1 VSFHFVRPRVSLIAS
16 YLNQVFYYGGYKE
29 AVRKVAADLK
39 DISVMHTH
47 GLCSMTQSKNH
58 RFKRLVTF
66 QGFGQLDML
75 TRDRSELKA
84 ALLHSVLKRVY
95 SRGDHFTTFS
105 DDMKKNASR
114 LYGIDPSKISIV
126 PHGVD
131 TGAFSTKADFEE
143 IQRLE
148 SKYNI
153 NKRFRVVF
161 VGHLV
166 RGKGLGTILRAMKIL
181 KGRRNDVM
189 LLLKVGG
196 MAAASTRWLVA
207 GAGLGD
213 DVRVISDFLVEKELR
228 ALYQLSDAFVNYHIL
243 TGYSTTVLEA
253 MASGIPPIVYR
264 YSPNRG
270 LLDESA
276 GVILNSL
283 DPEELANAIDLLAD
297 DGGLA
302 KRLGRNANKL
312 AVENYDWDTAVVP
325 RYASVYN
332 RLING

>member
-1 VSFHFVRPRVSLIAS
+1 
-16 YLNQVFYYGGYKE
+16 
-29 AVRKVAADLK
+29 
-39 DISVMHTH
+39 
-47 GLCSMTQSKNH
+47 
-58 RFKRLVTF
+58 
-66 QGFGQLDML
+66 
-75 TRDRSELKA
+75 
-84 ALLHSVLKRVY
+84 
-95 SRGDHFTTFS
+95 
-105 DDMKKNASR
+105 
-114 LYGIDPSKISIV
+114 
-126 PHGVD
+126 
-131 TGAFSTKADFEE
+131 
-143 IQRLE
+143 
-148 SKYNI
+148 
-153 NKRFRVVF
+153 
-161 VGHLV
+161 
-166 RGKGLGTILRAMKIL
+166 
-181 KGRRNDVM
+181 
-189 LLLKVGG
+189 VGG

-228 ALYQLSDAFVNYHIL
+228 ALYQLSGAFVNYHIL

-264 YSPNRG
+264 YSPNCG

-332 RLING
+332 RLIDG